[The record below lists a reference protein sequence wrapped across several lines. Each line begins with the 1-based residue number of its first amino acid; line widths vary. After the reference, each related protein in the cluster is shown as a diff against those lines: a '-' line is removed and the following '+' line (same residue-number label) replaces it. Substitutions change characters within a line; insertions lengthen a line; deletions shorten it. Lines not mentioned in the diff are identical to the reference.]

1 MHRVP
6 DMMKRLPWI
15 GCILGLGLLT
25 GETLVAAPGLASHY
39 ELADYLLVVKSER
52 KLYLLKE

>member
-1 MHRVP
+1 
-6 DMMKRLPWI
+6 MMKRLPWI